1 MTFAELS
8 REHLDKFTDLYYGLL
23 RSTGLF
29 SDKWIDDSITYE
41 KDLHREVPIK
51 VQDTFNRLIDNVQ
64 AFINSNPFLVRNP
77 WIITAAQAVLA
88 ITLLPFAVAL
98 AAGTTAFVSTLIPN
112 YFVNVLSSATQ
123 QATDLF
129 RLIFKGWAKHDRL
142 DAHGKLVPAY
152 RWVRSPL
159 DFASNFVKIM
169 FKLATTPVR
178 VIRTTVQ
185 ESARNALD
193 AAKTVLN
200 WPLFVILQR
209 PLRKLFGFEQSI
221 YDAAVVQSH
230 GDAIYDLEF
239 NVRRQREILSNL
251 SFMVLGNTYE
261 SIPPRADGYGIA
273 RTVSEL
279 QAAVFGNRT
288 GRASD
293 GVIHDVKTLKEQQ
306 TATSESIA
314 RLDALRELNE
324 QDLAAHKAILAQ
336 YTQGLMLEQHG
347 ISIREDTGTLETMTT
362 AAPSGSYDVPSDLG
376 PGVKVTVDHSH
387 KPDVPSDLGPGVTR
401 STRAPSPTPQ
411 G

>member
-98 AAGTTAFVSTLIPN
+98 AAGTTAFVGTLIPN
-112 YFVNVLSSATQ
+112 YFVNVLSNTQ
-123 QATDLF
+123 EQAKDLL
-129 RLIFKGWAKHDRL
+129 RLIFKRWVKYDRPG
-142 DAHGKLVPAY
+142 AHGKLIPGY
-152 RWVRSPL
+152 RWVKSPL
-159 DFASNFVKIM
+159 DFASNFVKIV
-169 FKLATTPVR
+169 FKLATTLVR
-178 VIRTTVQ
+178 VIPVTVQ

-193 AAKTVLN
+193 AARTVLN

-230 GDAIYDLEF
+230 GDAIANLEF
-239 NVRRQREILSNL
+239 HVRGQSEVSSDLYRML
-251 SFMVLGNTYE
+251 LGNRYAPT
-261 SIPPRADGYGIA
+261 PFRADGHGGIA
-273 RTVSEL
+273 GTVSEL

-288 GRASD
+288 IRASN
-293 GVIHDVKTLKEQQ
+293 GLIQDVKALQEQQ
-306 TATSESIA
+306 TATSESIT
-314 RLDALRELNE
+314 RLDELRKLDEQELTE
-324 QDLAAHKAILAQ
+324 HKTTLVRHSHMLRQ
-336 YTQGLMLEQHG
+336 YG
-347 ISIREDTGTLETMTT
+347 ISISEHTKTLETQTT
-362 AAPSGSYDVPSDLG
+362 AASSGSYDVPSDLG

-387 KPDVPSDLGPGVTR
+387 KPDVPSDLGPGVTL